1 MATIS
6 KAIVDTDLRTQ
17 LFDMMNMDQ
26 IEGLETVNEQ
36 TFGTILTDK
45 NGVERYVRVK
55 AIIAEIRDDMTARE
69 YMQSEQEAYEKKQA
83 EKKRK
88 AEEKAEKAKRD
99 KEKREAAKV
108 KKEANALPVCDLSQ
122 IPVGGKFYYNQQI
135 GVKIREGED
144 GFDVVKFDGKEE
156 SELRRAANVIPM

>member
-69 YMQSEQEAYEKKQA
+69 YMQSEQDEYQKKQA

-99 KEKREAAKV
+99 KEKREAAK
-108 KKEANALPVCDLSQ
+108 KKEAE
-122 IPVGGKFYYNQQI
+122 K
-135 GVKIREGED
+135 K
-144 GFDVVKFDGKEE
+144 
-156 SELRRAANVIPM
+156 

>member
-6 KAIVDTDLRTQ
+6 KAIVDTDLRAQ

-69 YMQSEQEAYEKKQA
+69 YMQSEQDAYAEKQA

-99 KEKREAAKV
+99 KEKREAAKK
-108 KKEANALPVCDLSQ
+108 KKEAEA
-122 IPVGGKFYYNQQI
+122 K
-135 GVKIREGED
+135 
-144 GFDVVKFDGKEE
+144 
-156 SELRRAANVIPM
+156 